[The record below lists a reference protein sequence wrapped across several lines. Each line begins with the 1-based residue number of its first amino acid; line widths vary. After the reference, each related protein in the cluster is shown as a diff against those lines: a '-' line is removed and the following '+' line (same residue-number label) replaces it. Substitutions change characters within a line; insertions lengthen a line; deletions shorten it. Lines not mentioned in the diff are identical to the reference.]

1 MQVSQLTALPAAKPS
16 LQEQVNQLNARMV
29 QMEHNQEA
37 QLAAQRQDHIRTE
50 EHLRARIAH
59 LEEQL
64 HSQEAGR

>member
-1 MQVSQLTALPAAKPS
+1 M
-16 LQEQVNQLNARMV
+16 NQLNARMV
-29 QMEHNQEA
+29 QIEHNQEA